1 MQKLILSVC
10 FFLVLSAAASAQSFE
25 LGAKVGANFGKIDGQ
40 SFKDGYNFGYV
51 LGGYVNLGINK
62 TLAIQPEL
70 LFSQTNTTFKDSSS
84 VIITKPDEKVRLNY
98 LNVPVLLHINAS
110 KLLAFQVGPQFSIL
124 MNKDQKIGEEIEG
137 AFKGGDVAAVLG
149 VQLNFNPVKIFG
161 RYNIGLSNINDI
173 TNSEE
178 WKSQTIQ
185 VGVGVKIL

>member
-84 VIITKPDEKVRLNY
+84 VIITTFKSTFYFFAD
-98 LNVPVLLHINAS
+98 LLIFIHQNAELRTNLES
-110 KLLAFQVGPQFSIL
+110 K
-124 MNKDQKIGEEIEG
+124 
-137 AFKGGDVAAVLG
+137 
-149 VQLNFNPVKIFG
+149 
-161 RYNIGLSNINDI
+161 
-173 TNSEE
+173 
-178 WKSQTIQ
+178 
-185 VGVGVKIL
+185 